1 MNERRRASRTTLE
14 SDEQSLTQHTPSP
27 VLVIADD
34 QNLGERLATALEGAG
49 YPVVC
54 TNSETDFVRVLSSW
68 RLLGIVC
75 GKKLRRLNATDFSI
89 WLSQEHPDL
98 SRRVVLLQ
106 KPFNAKRFLSAIRKT
121 VGAPPATE
129 RVLMVDDEEPLREIL
144 AQMLGFSGYRCR
156 AVAGGGQAL
165 KLLDSG
171 EKFDLITSDIYNSEM
186 DGTLFLEQIK
196 RRFPEIPVLMMTAV
210 HDISVALACIRNGA
224 YDFLLKPFE
233 REQLIFAVR
242 RALECR
248 RLKLENRALKAKL
261 AREKSTVSRVRK

>member
-1 MNERRRASRTTLE
+1 
-14 SDEQSLTQHTPSP
+14 
-27 VLVIADD
+27 
-34 QNLGERLATALEGAG
+34 
-49 YPVVC
+49 
-54 TNSETDFVRVLSSW
+54 
-68 RLLGIVC
+68 
-75 GKKLRRLNATDFSI
+75 
-89 WLSQEHPDL
+89 
-98 SRRVVLLQ
+98 
-106 KPFNAKRFLSAIRKT
+106 
-121 VGAPPATE
+121 
-129 RVLMVDDEEPLREIL
+129 MVDDEEPLREIL

-165 KLLDSG
+165 KLLDSS

-261 AREKSTVSRVRK
+261 SRKKSTVSRVRK